1 MERKWHK
8 SSPPAAALAAPP
20 VTRAINVLRP
30 ETPLRLKRDSSR
42 QDRISAGR
50 NDGVCRPP
58 DSVRLELE
66 DGRERSRANKIIESG
81 QMARKNGSTRFVPPF
96 SVGSSDSRRNSLKFQ
111 SRREDFFLAFN
122 DGSPLPLSLRKVF
135 ISKRV
140 EIRKRNKSFRARL
153 SPPIPRRRQQ
163 MKGIAQHLHKEKTCP
178 AYLDG
183 KKRSF
188 S

>member
-1 MERKWHK
+1 MWNEKWHK
-8 SSPPAAALAAPP
+8 SSPRSSA

-81 QMARKNGSTRFVPPF
+81 QMARKNGSTRFVPPC

-122 DGSPLPLSLRKVF
+122 DGSPSLPAKSF
-135 ISKRV
+135 HSKRV
-140 EIRKRNKSFRARL
+140 EIRKRNKSFRARFP
-153 SPPIPRRRQQ
+153 PPIPGRRQQ
-163 MKGIAQHLHKEKTCP
+163 MKGMAQHLHKEKTCP
-178 AYLDG
+178 AWLDG
-183 KKRSF
+183 EKRSF